1 MGRLLNLIFDVF
13 LGLLLGALVLITVGG
28 VFMRYVMSSPWHWTE
43 ELSGLLMAWI
53 VFIGVYNAERDREN
67 LTIDFFVQIFN
78 KHTRKLIAIII
89 TLVSVFLLFL
99 TAYWGWGQAEAVQLR
114 KTRIMGISL
123 FWLYLPV
130 VIGFSATALLL
141 LRRLA
146 KGADDN

>member
-1 MGRLLNLIFDVF
+1 
-13 LGLLLGALVLITVGG
+13 
-28 VFMRYVMSSPWHWTE
+28 MRYVMNSPWHWTE

-114 KTRIMGISL
+114 KTRIMRSEEHTSELQSRGHL
-123 FWLYLPV
+123 V
-130 VIGFSATALLL
+130 CRLLL
-141 LRRLA
+141 E
-146 KGADDN
+146 KKK

>member
-28 VFMRYVMSSPWHWTE
+28 VFMRYVMNSPWHWTE

-89 TLVSVFLLFL
+89 RSEEHTSELQSRGHIVC
-99 TAYWGWGQAEAVQLR
+99 R
-114 KTRIMGISL
+114 
-123 FWLYLPV
+123 
-130 VIGFSATALLL
+130 
-141 LRRLA
+141 
-146 KGADDN
+146 